1 MKEIGCLVGVVWRA
15 TVVEQIAWGSYVE
28 YLWSNS
34 AKNLDSV
41 KGNVSDDQRMLEV
54 VGTWRS
60 GHS

>member
-1 MKEIGCLVGVVWRA
+1 MKEIGCLVGVVQHV
-15 TVVEQIAWGSYVE
+15 TVVEQIAWGAYVE

-41 KGNVSDDQRMLEV
+41 EGNVSDNQRMLEV
-54 VGTWRS
+54 VGTWKS

>member
-1 MKEIGCLVGVVWRA
+1 MKEIGCLVAVVRRA
-15 TVVEQIAWGSYVE
+15 TVVEQIVWGAYVE

-41 KGNVSDDQRMLEV
+41 EGIISDGQRMLEA
-54 VGTWRS
+54 VGTWES